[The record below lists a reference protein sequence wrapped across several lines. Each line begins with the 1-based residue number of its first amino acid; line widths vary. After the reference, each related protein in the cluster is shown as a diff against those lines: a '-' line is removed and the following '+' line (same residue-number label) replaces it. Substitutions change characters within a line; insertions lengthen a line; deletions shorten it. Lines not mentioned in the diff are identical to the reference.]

1 MDAGRFF
8 CLVLGGLVA
17 CGAAQPALA
26 EGPWNKLVVFKH
38 LESDPNQLYPINENN
53 GPWMIMAASF
63 SGPQSEEQARRL
75 IYELRKDFKMP
86 AYSYQKKFDFTKSVE
101 GRGLTPEGEAP
112 KMRYNR
118 SEDYTEIAVLVGDYT
133 TVDDPE
139 AQKVLKRLKTAS
151 PKSFEGQ
158 HVADL
163 NQTLAAVRT
172 IQKQLTEAMLAT
184 EKSGQKPGPMHNAFI
199 ITNPFLPSEYFVPK
213 GLDKFVVEMNKAV
226 PHSLLDCPGKYT
238 VQVATFTGH
247 AIILDE
253 KRQQAIDRGELPK
266 SYLEDA
272 ARSAH
277 LLTEALRKRNFEAY
291 EFHDRS
297 SSIVTVGSF
306 DSVGTKRD
314 DGKIELNPAVHKIM
328 TTFGV
333 ETKVVAGKSPKVGK
347 PKKLGGIPF
356 DMQPMPV
363 EVPRRAISTD
373 YASRPTTT
381 VR

>member
-1 MDAGRFF
+1 MDARRIS
-8 CLVLGGLVA
+8 CLFLGA
-17 CGAAQPALA
+17 TIAWTAAQTALA

-38 LESDPNQLYPINENN
+38 LESDPDQMYPISENN
-53 GPWMIMAASF
+53 GPWMIMAATF
-63 SGPQSEEQARRL
+63 SGPKAEDQARRL
-75 IYELRKDFKMP
+75 IHELRKEFKVP

-101 GRGLTPEGEAP
+101 GRGLTPDGEAP

-118 SEDYTEIAVLVGDYT
+118 DEDYTEIAVVVGDYSS
-133 TVDDPE
+133 VDDPE
-139 AQKVLKRLKTAS
+139 AQKVLKRLKFAT
-151 PKSFEGQ
+151 PKAFETQ
-158 HVADL
+158 DAAESHE
-163 NQTLAAVRT
+163 TLAAVRT
-172 IQKQLTEAMLAT
+172 IQKQLTEAMLAK

-199 ITNPFLPSEYFVPK
+199 ITNPFLPAEYFVPK
-213 GLDKFVVEMNKAV
+213 GLDKFVVDMNKAV

-238 VQVATFTGH
+238 VQVATFSGH
-247 AIILDE
+247 AIILDQ
-253 KRQQAIDRGELPK
+253 KRQQAIDRGEVPK

-291 EFHDRS
+291 EFHDRG

-333 ETKVVAGKSPKVGK
+333 ETKIVAGKSPSVGK